1 MQRLLGFTLLT
12 MFLTPLLL
20 GVSGCASPTHEGGST
35 YEKSKSDYEKKKK
48 DDGSGY

>member
-1 MQRLLGFTLLT
+1 MKRLLSLTLLT

-20 GVSGCASPTHEGGST
+20 GVSGCAGPKHEGGST
-35 YEKSKSDYEKKKK
+35 YEKSKSDYEKK